1 MPTYVYRREDGTT
14 FEIKQRITEDP
25 LEECPETGQDVER
38 IITGSAGLIFKGDG
52 FYVNDY
58 GDDSDGRSASGS
70 NEGGENE
77 ASSSGSSG
85 DAEANTEADDAS

>member
-14 FEIKQRITEDP
+14 FEIEQRITDDP
-25 LEECPETGQDVER
+25 LETCPETGQDVER

-58 GDDSDGRSASGS
+58 GNGSASNGSAGRSSSDSAAATSDSSSESSSAASGD
-70 NEGGENE
+70 E
-77 ASSSGSSG
+77 
-85 DAEANTEADDAS
+85 